1 MNTLK
6 FLKYLFFIFLSF
18 FVSYFS
24 AESADN
30 SFFFVGKVISD
41 TSTFEYNSFSPPLKH
56 IFKSTNK
63 IEIRLKISPSFDDE
77 EYIILTFNK
86 DWRGRYYRRYTF
98 SHSIDSTGKRKNYE
112 EKNFKKNINYD
123 TLFSKLVQN
132 EIFSLTLDD
141 VDKSEVWYNPET
153 DGFIPHLMLTVL
165 DGTSY
170 YLQFKVGN
178 KFRSYGFSNPQ
189 ANTHLP
195 QLRKFVRII
204 NLLQNC
210 VAE

>member
-30 SFFFVGKVISD
+30 SFYVGKVISD

-56 IFKSTNK
+56 IFKSKNK
-63 IEIRLKISPSFDDE
+63 IEIRLRIQPSLSWTDE
-77 EYIILTFNK
+77 FIILSYDKT
-86 DWRGRYYRRYTF
+86 WRGKSYKRGFTKDASGKIKEYTEKKF
-98 SHSIDSTGKRKNYE
+98 KSTVD
-112 EKNFKKNINYD
+112 YD